1 MRAGWG
7 LGLIVLFAAGGL
19 LAGIGLGS
27 APGARPA
34 AVRALGGLPELLR
47 PELLRPGLAGPVQP
61 APVPWPAAPAAP
73 APLPTMPV
81 LPNVSGTPAPT
92 SAPTTSTPLTASP
105 SPTPTTA
112 ATPPCAPTARA
123 CVDLSANRT
132 WLLSDGRVT
141 YGPVP
146 ITHGR
151 KGFRTPPG
159 TFRVA
164 FKNRNHVS
172 SIYDA
177 EMPWSV
183 FFNGG
188 VAFHEG
194 SLSVLSHGC
203 IHLSPAAARTFFDTL
218 SVGDVVQV
226 VP

>member
-1 MRAGWG
+1 VVA
-7 LGLIVLFAAGGL
+7 LVAAGGL
-19 LAGIGLGS
+19 LTGIALGS

-34 AVRALGGLPELLR
+34 AVKALGSALPEPLRSGLFGLAQPVDIGIAAPGPGLPPSVE
-47 PELLRPGLAGPVQP
+47 PSGGPVP
-61 APVPWPAAPAAP
+61 RTAPAVP
-73 APLPTMPV
+73 R
-81 LPNVSGTPAPT
+81 
-92 SAPTTSTPLTASP
+92 P
-105 SPTPTTA
+105 SPTAPSLPVHA
-112 ATPPCAPTARA
+112 DTPPCAPTASA
-123 CVDLSANRT
+123 CVDLSANRS
-132 WLLSDGRVT
+132 WLLRNGRVT

-151 KGFRTPPG
+151 TGFRTPSG

-164 FKNRNHVS
+164 FKKRDHVS

-194 SLSVLSHGC
+194 SLAVTSHGC
-203 IHLSPAAARTFFDTL
+203 VHLSPAAAETYFSTL
-218 SVGDVVQV
+218 SVGDIVQV

>member
-7 LGLIVLFAAGGL
+7 LGLIALFAAGGL

-47 PELLRPGLAGPVQP
+47 PGLVGPVQP
-61 APVPWPAAPAAP
+61 APAPPWPGAPAAP
-73 APLPTMPV
+73 VPLPTVPAV
-81 LPNVSGTPAPT
+81 PSVSGAPA
-92 SAPTTSTPLTASP
+92 SAASP
-105 SPTPTTA
+105 SPTTSPSPTPADA
-112 ATPPCAPTARA
+112 AAPPCAPAARA
-123 CVDLSANRT
+123 CVDLSANRS
-132 WLLSDGRVT
+132 WLLRDGRVT

-164 FKNRNHVS
+164 FKNRDHVS

-203 IHLSPAAARTFFDTL
+203 IHLSPAAARTWFDTL